1 MWVLGQKGALGI
13 KRLCNGHGDVTAV
26 STGPPPVM
34 DLGIKR
40 PGLLG
45 GPVERTTHRPRF
57 GASPSLLC
65 SSVTKKRTKCH
76 EAVFFSGCLISS
88 HSRGGANTHSGGEIG
103 RRGEM
108 REPTAPS
115 VWRCPPRHHS
125 LPAYCPQPTA
135 KAIWPRCGSNLLR
148 WRFAN
153 QAAPACYV
161 ASWANRTSGR
171 PGNAH
176 AAGAMAMEHAGC
188 VENVR

>member
-1 MWVLGQKGALGI
+1 MWVLGQTGALGI

-76 EAVFFSGCLISS
+76 EAGCFFWVPDIDIKCHKTEEFVANKTETHEMSRSGFLFL
-88 HSRGGANTHSGGEIG
+88 GA
-103 RRGEM
+103 
-108 REPTAPS
+108 
-115 VWRCPPRHHS
+115 
-125 LPAYCPQPTA
+125 
-135 KAIWPRCGSNLLR
+135 
-148 WRFAN
+148 
-153 QAAPACYV
+153 
-161 ASWANRTSGR
+161 
-171 PGNAH
+171 
-176 AAGAMAMEHAGC
+176 
-188 VENVR
+188 

>member
-1 MWVLGQKGALGI
+1 MWLDLTPSRFIFIAVLSNGPHVGPWTKGGPGN

-76 EAVFFSGCLISS
+76 EAVFFSGLLI
-88 HSRGGANTHSGGEIG
+88 
-103 RRGEM
+103 
-108 REPTAPS
+108 
-115 VWRCPPRHHS
+115 
-125 LPAYCPQPTA
+125 LYL
-135 KAIWPRCGSNLLR
+135 AIR
-148 WRFAN
+148 
-153 QAAPACYV
+153 
-161 ASWANRTSGR
+161 
-171 PGNAH
+171 
-176 AAGAMAMEHAGC
+176 
-188 VENVR
+188 

>member
-76 EAVFFSGCLISS
+76 EAFFFWV
-88 HSRGGANTHSGGEIG
+88 ADF
-103 RRGEM
+103 
-108 REPTAPS
+108 P
-115 VWRCPPRHHS
+115 WWS
-125 LPAYCPQPTA
+125 LP
-135 KAIWPRCGSNLLR
+135 KGHGRESKGDGLIWL
-148 WRFAN
+148 F
-153 QAAPACYV
+153 YI
-161 ASWANRTSGR
+161 
-171 PGNAH
+171 
-176 AAGAMAMEHAGC
+176 
-188 VENVR
+188 EN